1 MNDKHAYLII
11 AHNEPALLKT
21 LVSLIDD
28 ERNDIFIFIDGKAD
42 INLFKNVKTNKS
54 NLIYTKRNNN
64 YWGGVSQI
72 ETEYILFETAA
83 NTGHYAYYHLLS
95 GVDLPLKSQD
105 YIHDMCRRLNGI
117 EFVGIVSAEQEI
129 ERRTRYY
136 YILQK
141 HFRCSNVMQKILV
154 KIPQKG
160 FVKLQQLLHVERN
173 NGVEMRMGPQ
183 WVSITDDFCRYLISK
198 KDEILHMFNH
208 TFLCDE
214 IFIPTVLWNSRF
226 RDNIYDRDNQYHSCL
241 RKIDWKRGY
250 PYVWKYSDVTELL
263 EGSED
268 YWFARKFTYQET
280 KLINA
285 ISDAV
290 KEKYNVG

>member
-11 AHNEPALLKT
+11 AHNEPLLLKT

-28 ERNDIFIFIDGKAD
+28 KRNDIFIFIDGKVD
-42 INLFKNVKTNKS
+42 ISLFNDIKVYNS
-54 NLIYTKRNNN
+54 NLIYTKRCSNF
-64 YWGGVSQI
+64 WGGVSQI

-117 EFVGIVSAEQEI
+117 EFVGVVSAEKEI

-141 HFRCSNVMQKILV
+141 HFRCSNVYQKVFI
-154 KIPQKG
+154 KIPQMG
-160 FVKLQQLLHVERN
+160 FVKLQQLLHVKRKYD
-173 NGVEMRMGPQ
+173 MKMMMGPN

-198 KDEILHMFNH
+198 KDEILRMFNH

-214 IFIPTVLWNSRF
+214 IFIPTILWNSRF
-226 RDNIYDRDNQYHSCL
+226 RANIYDLDNQYHSCL
-241 RKIDWKRGY
+241 RKIDWQRGT
-250 PYVWKYSDVTELL
+250 PYLWRYSDVVELL
-263 EGSED
+263 DNNED
-268 YWFARKFTYQET
+268 YWFARKFTYKET

-285 ISDAV
+285 ISNTV
-290 KEKYNVG
+290 R

>member
-11 AHNEPALLKT
+11 AHNEPLLLKT

-28 ERNDIFIFIDGKAD
+28 ERNDIFIFIDGKVN
-42 INLFKNVKTNKS
+42 INIFKDVKTCKS
-54 NLIYTKRNNN
+54 NLIYTKRCNN

-83 NTGHYAYYHLLS
+83 KTGHYAYYHLLS

-117 EFVGIVSAEQEI
+117 EFVGVVSAEKEI

-141 HFRCSNVMQKILV
+141 HFRCSNFYQKLLV

-160 FVKLQQLLHVERN
+160 FVKIQQLLHVKRSCD
-173 NGVEMRMGPQ
+173 VEMKMGPQ

-198 KDEILHMFNH
+198 KNEILHMFNH

-214 IFIPTVLWNSRF
+214 IFIPTILWNSQF
-226 RDNIYDRDNQYHSCL
+226 RANIYDLDNQYHSCL
-241 RKIDWKRGY
+241 RKIDWQRGH
-250 PYVWKYSDVTELL
+250 PYLWRYSDVDELL
-263 EGSED
+263 DNNED
-268 YWFARKFTYQET
+268 YWFARKFTYKET

-285 ISDAV
+285 ISKTV
-290 KEKYNVG
+290 R